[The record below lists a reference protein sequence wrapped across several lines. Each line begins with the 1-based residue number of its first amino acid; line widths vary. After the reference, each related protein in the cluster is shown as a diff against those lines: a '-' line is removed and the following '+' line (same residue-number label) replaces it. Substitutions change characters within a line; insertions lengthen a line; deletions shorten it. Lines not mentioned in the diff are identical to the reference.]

1 MAFEAGVLVVTLVT
15 PKDLQVGLL
24 LRSAKM
30 YPEIDLC
37 SDTSACESVFPSF
50 GGKEVTRV
58 HVVTVR
64 ITGSYGWTNPLL
76 RELQWWV

>member
-1 MAFEAGVLVVTLVT
+1 VAFEAGVLVVTLVA

-37 SDTSACESVFPSF
+37 SDTSVGESVFPSF
-50 GGKEVTRV
+50 GGK
-58 HVVTVR
+58 
-64 ITGSYGWTNPLL
+64 
-76 RELQWWV
+76 